1 MLTRVHA
8 TIALIA
14 FLTAA
19 DNTVVAAAAPSVA
32 AEWGLGV
39 TATQG
44 VTVAYLL
51 PFAGLLL
58 AAGPIVD
65 RFGERAVLRSG
76 LLAFAVG
83 TVVAASAVGYWQLV
97 AGRVVQG
104 AAAALLV
111 PATLS
116 LVRTRLAAAD
126 RARAAAVWTIALAL
140 ALAAGPA
147 IGGLVAEHLHWTWVF
162 WGTLPVLVAASAVLP
177 EARHAAARPTDVI
190 GLGLA
195 ALVMLLAT
203 GALMVLADG
212 GILAVPLGAG
222 GVLVALWFVA
232 RERQSPAPVVPAELA
247 RDKVFRSVL
256 VVQALWGL
264 GVTGVCVVTPLVHQ
278 RWLGLGPADA
288 ALPLVAVAASLI
300 LTAPWV
306 PAVLSAVGEAKAVSG
321 GLIVVALGLVEVAA
335 VNEIALL
342 WPRLPGLILIGVGSA
357 FTVPLTTLALEVAGE
372 RLAGAA
378 SGLLSAA
385 REFAGALGVAAVA
398 VFVGGTAGELANGY
412 TAALV
417 AAAVLQVG
425 AALIAARVGET
436 ARVRTVR

>member
-19 DNTVVAAAAPSVA
+19 APSAAAG
-32 AEWGLGV
+32 WGLGV

-58 AAGPIVD
+58 AAGPVVD

-76 LLAFAVG
+76 LVGFAVG
-83 TVVAASAVGYWQLV
+83 TVVAASAGGFGQLV
-97 AGRVVQG
+97 AGRAAQG

-116 LVRTRLAAAD
+116 LVRTRLVAAD

-162 WGTLPVLVAASAVLP
+162 WGTLPVL
-177 EARHAAARPTDVI
+177 AAAWAAVPVAGRSAPRPTDVV

-203 GALMVLADG
+203 GALLVLAEG
-212 GILAVPLGAG
+212 SALAVPLGAA
-222 GVLVALWFVA
+222 GVLIALWFVA
-232 RERQSPAPVVPAELA
+232 RERQSSAPVVPVELA
-247 RDKVFRSVL
+247 RDRVFRSVL
-256 VVQALWGL
+256 GVQALWGL

-288 ALPLVAVAASLI
+288 ALPLAAVAASLI

-306 PAVLSAVGEAKAVSG
+306 PGVAERVGAAKAVAG
-321 GLIVVALGLVEVAA
+321 GLVVVAVGLIGVAA
-335 VNEIALL
+335 VNEIPAL
-342 WPRLPGLILIGVGSA
+342 WPRLPGLVLVGVGSA
-357 FTVPLTTLALEVAGE
+357 FTVPLTTLALDAAGE
-372 RLAGAA
+372 SLAGVA

-398 VFVGGTAGELANGY
+398 VLMGGTAAELADGY

-417 AAAVLQVG
+417 AAAASQIG

>member
-14 FLTAA
+14 FLAAA

-58 AAGPIVD
+58 AAGPLVD
-65 RFGERAVLRSG
+65 RFGERAALRSG
-76 LLAFAVG
+76 LVVFAVG
-83 TVVAASAVGYWQLV
+83 TAVAASAGGYGLLV

-116 LVRTRLAAAD
+116 LVRTRLAVAD

-147 IGGLVAEHLHWTWVF
+147 IGGLVAEHLHWSWVF
-162 WGTLPVLVAASAVLP
+162 WGTLPVLGLALLVLP
-177 EARHAAARPTDVI
+177 EAGPSTARETDVV

-203 GALMVLADG
+203 GSLLVLAEG
-212 GILAVPLGAG
+212 GVLAAPLGAC
-222 GVLVALWFVA
+222 GVLAALWFVA
-232 RERQSPAPVVPAELA
+232 RERQSRAPVVPVELA
-247 RDKVFRSVL
+247 RDRVFRSVL

-306 PAVLSAVGEAKAVSG
+306 SAVVSAVGEARAVAG
-321 GLIVVALGLVEVAA
+321 GLVVVAVGLVGVAA
-335 VNEIALL
+335 VNEITAL
-342 WPRLPGLILIGVGSA
+342 WPRLPGLVLVGVGSA
-357 FTVPLTTLALEVAGE
+357 FTVPLTTLALNAAGD

-378 SGLLSAA
+378 SGLLSAV

-398 VFVGGTAGELANGY
+398 VLAGATAGELAGGY
-412 TAALV
+412 TVALV
-417 AAAVLQVG
+417 AAAALQVG
-425 AALIAARVGET
+425 AALIAAKVGET